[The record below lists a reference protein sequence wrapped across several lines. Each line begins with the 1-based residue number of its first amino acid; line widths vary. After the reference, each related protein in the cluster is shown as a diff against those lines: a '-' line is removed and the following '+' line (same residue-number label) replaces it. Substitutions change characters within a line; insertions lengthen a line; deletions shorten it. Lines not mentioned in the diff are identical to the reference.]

1 MKKSFLYSAGL
12 LLLLGAAAC
21 KKDNYTAPGTDFT
34 GHITYQGEPI
44 GVQSGTQGNASVYF
58 ELWQSGYGKLTPIN
72 VNIAQDGSFSAKLYN
87 GTYRM
92 DFPTGQGPYLP
103 PSGHYGDTIS
113 ITLSGNN
120 AQDIEVLPYYMIR
133 DPKFTFSAADSAIT
147 ATFRLD
153 TIVKDPALVKGIE
166 KVYLLEN
173 SQIIA
178 DIAKSQALTAIDGA
192 SLTDLQHFN
201 MTIKVPASQYQAHT
215 AAFARIGVKIAGV
228 EDMLYSQA
236 EKINL

>member
-12 LLLLGAAAC
+12 LLLMGAAAC
-21 KKDNYTAPGTDFT
+21 QKDNYTAPGTSFT

-44 GVQSGTQGNASVYF
+44 GVQQGNGNVYF

-72 VNIAQDGSFSAKLYN
+72 VNVAQDGSFSQLLYD

-103 PSGHYGDTIS
+103 ASGHYGDTTT
-113 ITLSGNN
+113 ITLSGSKS
-120 AQDIEVLPYYMIR
+120 QDFEVMPYYMIR
-133 DPKFTFSAADSAIT
+133 NAKFAFSATDSSITGTFS
-147 ATFRLD
+147 LD

-173 SQIIA
+173 AQIISDLQYNVTSA
-178 DIAKSQALTAIDGA
+178 SVDGG
-192 SLTDLQHFN
+192 SLTSLQN
-201 MTIKVPASQYQAHT
+201 LSLKIKVPASQYQGHT

-228 EDMLYSQA
+228 DDMLYSQA